1 MAARRI
7 REARRFQSDSMSIYN
22 YWQRPDIDIGYLNWY
37 IELFTKRHGHD
48 PDRLRA
54 AVESM
59 VYDTLSKRYALL
71 LETTDTTI
79 DVLETRL
86 WTDAKFEAVG
96 ERLWSL
102 LDALEQKYPHAVKQQ
117 TALQRLVKD
126 EQNVHTREVSKQ
138 TDKSMLVL
146 DSMVVPSKQRT
157 TDEIIDVWLNELHLP
172 WITIAP
178 VYEDMKAFGNKA
190 TIYSPNDYLY
200 RKTLRSLWALIKTY
214 KSKDTQNE
222 LARRLWEETKD
233 SLEMCAQGHITRLAN
248 VMVGFHDD
256 FLTPQDPKEKFQD
269 QMAEIARSE
278 KPTEAKVAEATI
290 LMDALDMPQDERTA
304 WLEAF

>member
-7 REARRFQSDSMSIYN
+7 REARRFQSDSMYVYT

-37 IELFTKRHGHD
+37 IELFAKRHNYD
-48 PDRLRA
+48 ESRLRY

-59 VYDTLSKRYALL
+59 VYDTISKRYTLL

-79 DVLETRL
+79 DALASTL
-86 WTDAKFEAVG
+86 WEDAKFEAVG

-102 LDALEQKYPHAVKQQ
+102 LDTLEQKYPHAVKQQ

-126 EQNVHTREVSKQ
+126 DQNVHTREVTKQ
-138 TDKSMLVL
+138 TDKSMQIL
-146 DSMVVPSKQRT
+146 DAMVIPPKQRT
-157 TDEIIDVWLNELHLP
+157 TDEIINVWLNDLHLP
-172 WITIAP
+172 WTVIKP
-178 VYEDMKAFGNKA
+178 VYEDMQRFGNKE

-214 KSKDTQNE
+214 KDKATQNE

-290 LMDALDMPQDERTA
+290 LMDALDMPQDERA
-304 WLEAF
+304 PWLEAF

>member
-7 REARRFQSDSMSIYN
+7 REARRFQSDSMNIYN
-22 YWQRPDIDIGYLNWY
+22 YWQRPDADIGHLNWW
-37 IELFTKRHGHD
+37 IELYAQRHNYD
-48 PDRLRA
+48 ESRLRD

-59 VYDTLSKRYALL
+59 VYDTLSKRYTLL

-79 DVLETRL
+79 DALENRL
-86 WTDAKFEAVG
+86 WDDAKFEAVG

-102 LDALEQKYPHAVKQQ
+102 LDTLEQKYPHAVKQQ

-126 EQNVHTREVSKQ
+126 DQNVHTREVSKQ

-146 DSMVVPSKQRT
+146 DSMVVPAKQRT
-157 TDEIIDVWLNELHLP
+157 TDEIIDVWLNTLHLP
-172 WITIAP
+172 WEQIKP
-178 VYEDMKAFGNKA
+178 VYEDMQRFGNKA
-190 TIYSPNDYLY
+190 TIYSADDYLY

-214 KSKDTQNE
+214 KDKATQTE

-278 KPTEAKVAEATI
+278 KSTGAKVAEATI
-290 LMDALDMPQDERTA
+290 LMDALDMPQDERTS